1 MGSFLA
7 YMIQVA
13 IVMTLLYLAYKWLM
27 STTTFHAFNRGVLL
41 AIYAV
46 SWLLPALPGLLA
58 SHATSGTVEVGFPVM
73 VSLVD
78 SSPVETVSPFDWLRL
93 LLWIYMAGVGLA
105 MLFTLAGTLRMA
117 ALIAGGV
124 RYKKDGYTLVVS
136 RRAPGPF
143 SWGGYVVIRPEDLDD
158 SCAMILAHERAHL
171 RLCHWLDLI
180 PAQLTAALQ
189 WFSPAAWLMM
199 REVKDNHEFQVD
211 RIVAGNE
218 PAEYQLMLLK
228 KTVGSSFP
236 VFADSLH
243 HKSLI
248 KKRIIMMMSKK
259 SSPKRHVAALALPA
273 VAAVAVLTLSQPA
286 VADVVDSFSAAT
298 LSDVSESKVN
308 ALDANVQIPATGSS
322 AFDQES
328 RSAVVIDSDNDG
340 IVTEESSALADEKES
355 VAPVSAATQL
365 AENPEA
371 ENGTTAMV
379 TFIDGKK
386 QDINDLKDIDPSTIA
401 SMAIVKNDPAYPQG
415 KIMIVT
421 KSGEASDEGHV
432 HVAAEKTA
440 EYKGGQGAFMEF
452 LSQNIKWPVGVAQT
466 ETPLTVRVILQFTI
480 GTDGQI
486 SDLRTL
492 RSQGDEF
499 DAEAKRVL
507 LLTSGNWIPAENDGK
522 PVASK
527 YTVPVTFKNK

>member
-58 SHATSGTVEVGFPVM
+58 SSAAPGTVEIGLPVM

-78 SSPVETVSPFDWLRL
+78 SSQGETVPRFDWLRF
-93 LLWIYMAGVGLA
+93 LLWIYMSGAGLA
-105 MLFTLAGTLRMA
+105 LLFTLAGTVRMA
-117 ALIAGGV
+117 FLIAGGV

-143 SWGGYVVIRPEDLDD
+143 SWGRYVVVRPEDLDD
-158 SCAMILAHERAHL
+158 SCAMILAHEHAHL

-308 ALDANVQIPATGSS
+308 ASDANVQIPATGSS

-340 IVTEESSALADEKES
+340 IVAEEFDEKENT
-355 VAPVSAATQL
+355 APASAATQIT
-365 AENPEA
+365 ENSEA
-371 ENGTTAMV
+371 ENGASAMV

-386 QDINDLKDIDPSTIA
+386 QDFQDLKDIDPSTIT

-421 KSGEASDEGHV
+421 KSGEASNEDHV
-432 HVAAEKTA
+432 HLAAEKTT
-440 EYKGGQGAFMEF
+440 EYKGGQSAFMEF
-452 LSQNIKWPVGVAQT
+452 LSQNIKWPAGVAQT
-466 ETPLTVRVILQFTI
+466 ETPVTVRVILQFTI

-486 SDLRTL
+486 SDLKTL

-527 YTVPVTFKNK
+527 FTVPITFKSK